1 MALLDKLLSEWPA
14 PPIEHLQNLHVLLNP
29 VSGAGGA
36 PSYFSNTLE
45 PFLSRH
51 AIPYALHRT
60 TSATS
65 TSTLASTLKT
75 PATIIILSGDGTLHE
90 LLSGLSPKAEIT
102 FIPIP
107 HGTANALYHSLFR
120 TSNPLASLASI
131 YSSKPKLLPLAQV
144 ALNHQTIL
152 AHVVVSTALHASI
165 LFDSDKLRE
174 STPGIERFKKAAQ
187 QNWGSEYPGRAVLK
201 DAKKFV
207 PGRGFVDCDGEQD
220 GPWSYLNCCLTDR
233 LEDKFVVATKRGEA
247 EAGSIDVV
255 GIRRKGRES
264 KKFFQEMVKV
274 FAEMYD
280 EGKHVDLV
288 WHGEEMR
295 TWQQGNDP
303 DQLVVDYWRCSG
315 LDWTPVSGQIWRLVY
330 LIFSQSGTNERSRL
344 LCIDGAIHSIKQD
357 QSCSVNAL
365 APSASNIK
373 IWA

>member
-1 MALLDKLLSEWPA
+1 MALLDMLLSEWPA
-14 PPIEHLQNLHVLLNP
+14 PPNKHLQNLHVLLNP
-29 VSGAGGA
+29 VSGAGEA
-36 PSYFSNTLE
+36 PSYFSNALE

-51 AIPYALHRT
+51 AIPYVLQRT

-65 TSTLASTLKT
+65 TSAFASTLKT

-107 HGTANALYHSLFR
+107 HGTANAPYHFLFR
-120 TSNPLASLASI
+120 TSTPLASLASI
-131 YSSKPKLLPLAQV
+131 YSSKPRLLPLAQV
-144 ALNHQTIL
+144 ALNDKTIL

-174 STPGIERFKKAAQ
+174 STPGIERFKKAAE

-201 DAKKFV
+201 DAKKYI
-207 PGRGFVDCDGEQD
+207 PGRGFVECDGEQE
-220 GPWSYLNCCLTDR
+220 GPWSYLNACLTDR
-233 LEDKFVVATKRGEA
+233 LEEKFVVATKRGEA

-264 KKFFQEMVKV
+264 KTFFEQMVKV

-288 WHGEEMR
+288 WDGEGMR
-295 TWQQGNDP
+295 AWQQGDVP

-315 LDWTPVSGQIWRLVY
+315 LDWTPVSGRIRRLIH
-330 LIFSQSGTNERSRL
+330 LIFSSR
-344 LCIDGAIHSIKQD
+344 A
-357 QSCSVNAL
+357 AL
-365 APSASNIK
+365 MSALD
-373 IWA
+373 